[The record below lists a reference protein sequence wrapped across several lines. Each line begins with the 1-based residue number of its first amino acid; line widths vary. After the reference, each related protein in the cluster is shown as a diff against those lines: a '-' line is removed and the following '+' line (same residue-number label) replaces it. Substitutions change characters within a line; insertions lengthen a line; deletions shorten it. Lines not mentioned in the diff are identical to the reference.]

1 MVEESPEIKE
11 KREGFDNKIEQL
23 SEKVDLLVK
32 DKLTQEKR
40 IRIEEDI
47 NHVEEMI
54 NTAIE
59 NGLFELKA
67 EKQPLLINIKN
78 KVFGD
83 KN

>member
-1 MVEESPEIKE
+1 LVEENPEIKE

-67 EKQPLLINIKN
+67 KKEPLLINIKN